1 MVSRA
6 LVRMLRDVGTVVLT
20 DTRRASVGEQV
31 RLVLET
37 AERSVKET
45 DDLALIRAD
54 VEQALRRVEA

>member
-1 MVSRA
+1 MMGDEA
-6 LVRMLRDVGTVVLT
+6 LT